1 MKDDVQHNS
10 GRTGVL
16 VVSLVFALLF
26 LSMACNLLAPETGGV
41 ATTVAEVQQV
51 ATAVSELEELAIAV
65 GEDPEATA
73 TTLLLPGPEV
83 NFSRKFRYASLEFTL
98 LGWQMIG
105 DTTPEGISCESLFG
119 NVHLAMRV
127 HVANSADRSFT
138 LSSSLLQVVDAS
150 NRPLPVLSEGAVFPA
165 SAGEFGHL
173 EVPGRTQVEEVLCTE
188 VRPEVDP
195 ATLTLVLGDVDHVQV
210 RVPLSPEGPEDLGGY
225 LEGPL
230 DQTISF
236 KGAEITLP
244 KVIVTM
250 GVWSNIEPQAKIG
263 HRWLIIP
270 TQVNNT
276 GSPNLFI
283 EENEIVLEI
292 GDRVL
297 GRELAFYDMY
307 QPAPYGLKQGLTAD
321 GALLFLIP
329 EDTQQATLHFKALR
343 DGYTDA
349 VLVPLDLPASP

>member
-1 MKDDVQHNS
+1 MKSSIHHS
-10 GRTGVL
+10 AWRSTVL
-16 VVSLVFALLF
+16 FVFIACAALLF
-26 LSMACNLLAPETGGV
+26 SMACNLLAPETGGI
-41 ATTVAEVQQV
+41 ATTVAEVQEV

-65 GEDPEATA
+65 EEEPEATA

-83 NFSRKFRYASLEFTL
+83 NFSRKFHYASLEFTL

-119 NVHLAMRV
+119 DVHLAMRV

-150 NRPLPVLSEGAVFPA
+150 NRPLPVLSEGAVFPT

-173 EVPGRTQVEEVLCTE
+173 EVPVKAQVEEILCTDI
-188 VRPEVDP
+188 RPEVDP
-195 ATLTLVLGDVDHVQV
+195 ATLTLVLGDVDYVQV
-210 RVPLSPEGPEDLGGY
+210 RIPLSPEGPEDLGGFV
-225 LEGPL
+225 EGPL
-230 DQTISF
+230 NQTVSF

-244 KVIVTM
+244 KVIVTT
-250 GVWSNIEPQAKIG
+250 GVWSNIQPQAKIG

-343 DGYTDA
+343 DGYTDD
-349 VLVPLDLPASP
+349 VLVPLNLPASP